1 MSNLQKIV
9 AAIAGL
15 SIAYVLVSPPGYEVY
30 EVGDIMYDPYGP
42 LNQTSSVSQSW
53 IYEHDKIAWGYLS
66 FELALIGGLW
76 WGGNKLASSS
86 EDSSEED
93 SEK

>member
-1 MSNLQKIV
+1 MNNLQKFI
-9 AAIAGL
+9 AAVGGL
-15 SIAYVLVSPPGYEVY
+15 AVAYVLMSPPGYEVY
-30 EVGDIMYDPYGP
+30 EIGDPLYKLGGP
-42 LNQTSSVSQSW
+42 TQQTSSVSQDW
-53 IYEHDKIAWGYLS
+53 IYEHGKIAWGYLS

-76 WGGNKLASSS
+76 WGGHKLASSS